1 MKRHVFTVGIA
12 VVVLL
17 IGTVGRATDTGSIT
31 LQVHCKGSGT
41 FADGVETNIDTN
53 GDGVSARLNQGLENC
68 KPIGRLFFHQEEE
81 WIRQDAVT
89 SACPA
94 ETTDEYHINATQ
106 GQHRGVATKE
116 RTGDQLFGKIT
127 SGTLCINF
135 SSFPNPPFP
144 ITASGQV
151 ETFGGTGRY
160 AGATGTATFNTV
172 GSYLQFG
179 FKGGDED
186 LFGGFGQFTF
196 ISNGTLTLPQHAD
209 LVLGDEDHGDG
220 NQDED

>member
-1 MKRHVFTVGIA
+1 
-12 VVVLL
+12 VLL
-17 IGTVGRATDTGSIT
+17 R
-31 LQVHCKGSGT
+31 LQ
-41 FADGVETNIDTN
+41 
-53 GDGVSARLNQGLENC
+53 
-68 KPIGRLFFHQEEE
+68 PQE
-81 WIRQDAVT
+81 
-89 SACPA
+89 
-94 ETTDEYHINATQ
+94 
-106 GQHRGVATKE
+106 RGA
-116 RTGDQLFGKIT
+116 QQQI
-127 SGTLCINF
+127 
-135 SSFPNPPFP
+135 
-144 ITASGQV
+144 AGQV
-151 ETFGGTGRY
+151 KWLLRLGHGEPLDFPLAFAPGLRPEGLRGGLVGGLGCGPVG